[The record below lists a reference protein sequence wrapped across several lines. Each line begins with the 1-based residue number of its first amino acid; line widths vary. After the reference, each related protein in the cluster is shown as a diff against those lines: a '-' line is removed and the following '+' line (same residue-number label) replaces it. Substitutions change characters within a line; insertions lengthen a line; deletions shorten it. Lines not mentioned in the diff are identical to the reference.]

1 MSNIDG
7 AIIYNIGFLE
17 YSEYSWIDD
26 FEVQLIQI
34 LKRGGSYDL
43 TTKNGIAS
51 VPLSAWHKF

>member
-7 AIIYNIGFLE
+7 AIIYNIGFFE

-34 LKRGGSYDL
+34 LKRGGSYD
-43 TTKNGIAS
+43 
-51 VPLSAWHKF
+51 